1 MINFRYKYPIPT
13 LSPGAIM
20 PDPKRFFLIDGSHNL
35 FRAYHAIRGL
45 ATSKGF
51 PSNAIY
57 GFANMLIKIVR
68 DHEPDCVAVAFDL
81 KGPTFREAIYPA
93 YKANRPPAPDD
104 LVVQIPKIKEML
116 AAFRIPVLELAGYEA
131 DDIIGTLASRAES
144 EGMQVTIITGDK
156 DMCQLVTDSVTML
169 DTMKDK
175 VSGPKEVRAR
185 FGVGPENVVDILGLM
200 GDSVDNI
207 PGVPGVGEKT
217 AKKLVAEYGSIE
229 KLLESLD
236 ALPAGKLRERLEEH
250 RDMAILSKKLATIDR
265 AVPIDVDFED
275 LALEEPDRA
284 RLAEIF
290 RELEFRRLEADF
302 DTETKALSYD
312 DYHLLTDLGELDALI
327 GRIRAAGRVSVD
339 LETTSVDSMTA
350 EIVGISLA
358 IVEHEAFYVP
368 VDHRYLGSPVQPKLG
383 EVLARLGPVLEDAS
397 IEKVGQNAKYEYVIF
412 RRYGIEM
419 QGVACDSMV
428 ASYLLNPSGSHKL
441 DVICKEHLGHTM
453 IAYADV
459 AGTGRNQ
466 VTFDQVEVERA
477 MTYSCEDADVTNILA
492 RLLTDRLA
500 EENLAE
506 LFRDIELPLVGVLGR
521 MEMNGVKL
529 DTSVFD
535 ELASSFQVELDRLVG
550 EIHASAGETFNV
562 NSTQQ
567 LGVILFDKMGLPG
580 AKRTKTGWSTNVSV
594 LEKLAR
600 EHELPRLVLEYRSG
614 MKLMSTYIG
623 ALPKLINAVTGR
635 LHTSYN
641 QAVTATGRL
650 SSSNPN
656 LQNIPIRT
664 DEGRAI
670 RRGFVPEPGHR
681 MISADYSQ
689 VELRILADVAG
700 DASLVE
706 AFRSGEDVH
715 TRTACEI
722 FGVATGAVSGEMRRR
737 AKVINFGVIYG
748 MGAFGLARQLG
759 TSMAE
764 AKDYIDSYFE
774 TYSGVRAY
782 QEETLVEARK
792 TGFVMTKMGRRRK
805 LPEID
810 SADHN
815 MRAFAER
822 MAINTPI
829 QGTAAD
835 LIKIAMIRIDALLA
849 DKFPKAKMILQ
860 VHDELVFEV
869 PENDVDA
876 VSELVRAEMEG
887 ALELS
892 VPLIVDL
899 NDGANWA
906 EIH

>member
-1 MINFRYKYPIPT
+1 
-13 LSPGAIM
+13 M
-20 PDPKRFFLIDGSHNL
+20 PDPKCFFLIDGSHNL

-45 ATSKGF
+45 STSKGF
-51 PSNAIY
+51 PSNAVY

-81 KGPTFREAIYPA
+81 KGPTFREEIYPE

-116 AAFRIPVLELAGYEA
+116 EAFRIPVLELAGYEA
-131 DDIIGTLASRAES
+131 DDIIGTLSSRAES
-144 EGMQVTIITGDK
+144 EGMEVTIITGDK
-156 DMCQLVTDSVTML
+156 DMCQLVTDSVRML

-175 VSGPKEVRAR
+175 VSGPEEVRAR

-200 GDSVDNI
+200 GDAVDNI

-229 KLLESLD
+229 KLLDNLS

-265 AVPIDVDFED
+265 AVPIEIALED
-275 LALEEPDRA
+275 LALKEPDRE
-284 RLAEIF
+284 RLAAIF

-302 DTETKALSYD
+302 DTEKKALSYD

-327 GRIRAAGRVSVD
+327 DRIRAAGRVSVD
-339 LETTSVDSMTA
+339 LETTSVDSMVA

-358 IVEHEAFYVP
+358 VVEHEAFYVP
-368 VDHRYLGSPVQPKLG
+368 VDHRYLGSPVQPKLD

-419 QGVACDSMV
+419 RGIACDTMV

-453 IAYADV
+453 ITYKDV

-492 RLLTDRLA
+492 GLLTDRLA
-500 EENLAE
+500 EENLDA
-506 LFRDIELPLVGVLGR
+506 LFREIELPLVGVLGR
-521 MEMNGVKL
+521 MEMKGVKL
-529 DTSVFD
+529 DTAVFD
-535 ELASSFQVELDRLVG
+535 ELAGTFQVELNRLVG
-550 EIHASAGETFNV
+550 EIHEAAGEDFNV

-567 LGVILFDKMGLPG
+567 LGKILFDRLGLPG

-594 LEKLAR
+594 LEKLAG

-623 ALPKLINAVTGR
+623 ALPKLINAATGR
-635 LHTSYN
+635 VHTSYN

-664 DEGRAI
+664 EEGRAI

-689 VELRILADVAG
+689 IELRILADVAG

-715 TRTACEI
+715 TRTAGEI
-722 FGVATGAVSGEMRRR
+722 FGVAPGEVSDEMRRR

-792 TGFVMTKMGRRRK
+792 NGFVMTKMGRRRK

-810 SADHN
+810 SSDHN

-822 MAINTPI
+822 TAINTPI

-849 DKFPKAKMILQ
+849 DRFPKAKMILQ

-869 PENDVDA
+869 PENDVGP

-892 VPLIVDL
+892 VPLVVDL

-906 EIH
+906 ETH

>member
-1 MINFRYKYPIPT
+1 
-13 LSPGAIM
+13 M

-45 ATSKGF
+45 STSKGF
-51 PSNAIY
+51 PSNAVY

-81 KGPTFREAIYPA
+81 KGPTFREEIYPE
-93 YKANRPPAPDD
+93 YKANRPPTPDD

-116 AAFRIPVLELAGYEA
+116 EAFRIPVLELAGYEA
-131 DDIIGTLASRAES
+131 DDIIGTLTDRAEG
-144 EGMQVTIITGDK
+144 EGMEVTIVTGDK
-156 DMCQLVTDSVTML
+156 DMCQLVSGSVRIL

-175 VSGPKEVRAR
+175 VSGPEEVRAR
-185 FGVGPENVVDILGLM
+185 FGVGPESVVDILGLM

-217 AKKLVAEYGSIE
+217 AKKLIAEYGSIE
-229 KLLESLD
+229 KLLDSLGT
-236 ALPAGKLRERLEEH
+236 LPGGKLRERLEEH
-250 RDMAILSKKLATIDR
+250 RDMAFLSKKLATIDR
-265 AVPIDVDFED
+265 AVPIEVSMDD
-275 LALEEPDRA
+275 LARKAPDRE
-284 RLAEIF
+284 RLAAIF
-290 RELEFRRLEADF
+290 RELEFRRLQADF
-302 DTETKALSYD
+302 DTEKKALSYD

-327 GRIRAAGRVSVD
+327 SRIREAGRVSVD
-339 LETTSVDSMTA
+339 LETTSVDSMIA

-368 VDHRYLGSPVQPKLG
+368 VDHRYLGVPAQPKLD
-383 EVLARLGPVLEDAS
+383 EVLARLGPVLEDAA

-419 QGVACDSMV
+419 RGLSCDTMV
-428 ASYLLNPSGSHKL
+428 ASYLLDPSGSHKL

-453 IAYADV
+453 IAYKDV

-466 VTFDQVEVERA
+466 VTFDQVDVERA

-492 RLLTDRLA
+492 TLLTGMLA

-506 LFRDIELPLVGVLGR
+506 LFRDIEIPLVGVLGR

-529 DTSVFD
+529 DTGVFD
-535 ELASSFQVELDRLVG
+535 GLASSFQVELNRLVG
-550 EIHASAGETFNV
+550 EIHESAGEEFNV

-567 LGVILFDKMGLPG
+567 LGKILFDKLGLPG

-594 LEKLAR
+594 LEKLAG

-623 ALPKLINAVTGR
+623 ALPKLINPATGR
-635 LHTSYN
+635 VHTSYN

-670 RRGFVPEPGHR
+670 RRGFVPEPGNR

-689 VELRILADVAG
+689 IELRILADVAG
-700 DASLVE
+700 DSSLIE
-706 AFRSGEDVH
+706 AFRNGDDVH
-715 TRTACEI
+715 ARTASEI
-722 FGVATGAVSGEMRRR
+722 FGVAPEGVTAEMRRR

-782 QEETLVEARK
+782 QEETVEEARK
-792 TGFVMTKMGRRRK
+792 KGFVMTKMGRRRK

-810 SADHN
+810 SPDHN
-815 MRAFAER
+815 MKAFAER
-822 MAINTPI
+822 TAINTPI

-835 LIKIAMIRIDALLA
+835 LIKIAMIRIDGLLA
-849 DKFPKAKMILQ
+849 EKFPKAKMILQ

-869 PENDVDA
+869 PEDEVDP
-876 VSELVRAEMEG
+876 VSEVVRAEMEG

-892 VPLIVDL
+892 VPLVVDL
-899 NDGANWA
+899 NDGANWE